1 MYAIQEADTVLHG
14 LLHPHQQPRE
24 VSSPIAVGGGGGRV
38 SYGGRGDRDS
48 VGGRSPTRASAKSGF
63 GRPKK
68 SDARCVKCFTV
79 KGRGCIGRVRR
90 AMQGVLYMNGMGKV
104 FSRGKHGLCKVCSVV
119 Y

>member
-79 KGRGCIGRVRR
+79 KGRGVHWKGTKGDARC
-90 AMQGVLYMNGMGKV
+90 
-104 FSRGKHGLCKVCSVV
+104 VV
-119 Y
+119 YEWHGEGFFEG